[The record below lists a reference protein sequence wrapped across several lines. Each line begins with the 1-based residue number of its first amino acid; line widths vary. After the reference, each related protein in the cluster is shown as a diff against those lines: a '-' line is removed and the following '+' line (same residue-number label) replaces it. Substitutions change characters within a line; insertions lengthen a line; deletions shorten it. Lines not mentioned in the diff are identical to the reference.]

1 LAQHFADKGIGVF
14 ICEPG
19 SKRPLANHSWYL
31 RQSDDREEIAE
42 WFNQTANANYGLHL
56 GEQFVAIDLD
66 RKPTADGVTA
76 FEELCREH
84 GIENFLLELDTLI
97 SETPGGGYHIFF
109 RVPFGVANR
118 NSFPDGIDVR
128 GVVGYVVGP
137 GSADSRGEWKL
148 VDPDAEIAEIPE
160 WLLSYLEKPG
170 YKDPNNDAPVVEL
183 DEPEN
188 IAHAVEWL
196 KHREPAIQG
205 HSGDDWTFETIQ
217 FLRDFG
223 LSQEQIFAT
232 LDESGWNGRCDP
244 PWGDGEL
251 EVKIRN
257 AWTYGQNRP
266 GCKAPTYR
274 VEKLTAVRPDYSKL
288 TDAQWS
294 ELTGHRVGSL
304 RLAVDNTAL
313 AVDDIPLADTARAP
327 DDDPESDRPRRRTFK
342 PRSEAAQDRQP
353 DIEWLIRGVL
363 QRETLT
369 LFYGPENSF
378 KSFLVLDM
386 AMCAAAGL
394 PWASYGGGD
403 DAGGYGTAR
412 QLATIYIAGE
422 GSHGIERK
430 RRPAWRTARE
440 MTAPVPFYTVNE
452 MPSFA
457 SPEEVESLIADIREA
472 GVSPD
477 IIVIDTAARAMV
489 GLDENSAKDTG
500 LFVAACDRLKREFRC
515 CVVVVHHSGK
525 NAANGARGSTNLPAS
540 FDARFKV
547 TADTASLVATIKN
560 EKQKDGDPW
569 ERPVTFRGEKVHGSL
584 VFRRQAPT
592 GQNVPTAEDKRRA
605 EVREALAACGGLEG
619 IVSTPVLA
627 AALARRKLDE
637 TPGAR
642 EKAGLIDEDR
652 IAKNEARN
660 LQRQAKDR
668 SDGSP
673 GLLGLFVVGS
683 PTGGELSWMI
693 PTEEGE

>member
-1 LAQHFADKGIGVF
+1 MSESKTRLQLAQGFADKGIGVF

-19 SKRPLANHSWYL
+19 SKRPLSNYSWYL

-42 WFNQTANANYGLHL
+42 WFKQTENANYGLHL

-66 RKPTADGVTA
+66 RKPTADGVAA

-128 GVVGYVVGP
+128 GLVGYVVGP
-137 GSADSRGEWKL
+137 GSADPRGEWRL
-148 VDPDAEIAEIPE
+148 IDPDADIAEIPE

-170 YKDPNNDAPVVEL
+170 YKDPNNDVPLVEL
-183 DEPEN
+183 DQPEN
-188 IAHAVEWL
+188 VDHAVEWL
-196 KHREPAIQG
+196 KHRESAIQG
-205 HSGDDWTFETIQ
+205 QNGDDWTFETIQ

-232 LDESGWNGRCDP
+232 LNESGWNGRCDP
-244 PWGDGEL
+244 PWGDSEL

-274 VEKLTAVRPDYSKL
+274 VEKLTAARPDYSKL

-294 ELTGHRVGSL
+294 ELTGHCVGSL

-313 AVDDIPLADTARAP
+313 AVDDTP
-327 DDDPESDRPRRRTFK
+327 DDDPETDRPARRRSFK
-342 PRSEAAQDRQP
+342 PRSEAEQDCQP
-353 DIEWLIRGVL
+353 DIEWLIRDVL
-363 QRETLT
+363 QRETLA

-394 PWASYGGGD
+394 PWASFGGGD
-403 DAGGYGTAR
+403 DAGGYAPAR
-412 QLATIYIAGE
+412 QLSTVYIAGE
-422 GSHGIERK
+422 GSHGIESK
-430 RRPAWRTARE
+430 RRPAWRAARGL
-440 MTAPVPFYTVNE
+440 TAPVPFYTVNE
-452 MPSFA
+452 MPFFA
-457 SPEEVESLIADIREA
+457 SQDEVESLIADIREA
-472 GVSPD
+472 GVRPD
-477 IIVIDTAARAMV
+477 VIVIDTAARAMV

-500 LFVAACDRLKREFRC
+500 LFVAECDRLKREFRC

-525 NAANGARGSTNLPAS
+525 NAAHGARGSTNLPAS

-547 TADTASLVATIKN
+547 TADTASLVATIRN

-569 ERPVTFRGEKVHGSL
+569 ERPVTFKGEKVHGSL

-592 GQNVPTAEDKRRA
+592 GQNEPTGDDKRLA

-627 AALARRKLDE
+627 AALARQKLDE

-642 EKAGLIDEDR
+642 DKAGLVDEDR
-652 IAKNEARN
+652 LTKNETRS
-660 LQRQAKDR
+660 LQRQAKD
-668 SDGSP
+668 
-673 GLLGLFVVGS
+673 GLLRRFVIGS
-683 PTGGELSWMI
+683 PTGGALSWTI